1 MWSAKVLT
9 FESGK
14 APWRRWGDRH
24 CNLVSGVYLKNRN
37 GMVRRRE
44 GRGSSWAWESHGTD
58 EGEKGGP
65 RWITNGI
72 CHNLLVG
79 LVSLHLAVSQGTGR
93 TRVSPSWPVCVGAE
107 ASDSAGGVCI
117 TVPRGACDS

>member
-1 MWSAKVLT
+1 MLT

-58 EGEKGGP
+58 EGEKGGVP
-65 RWITNGI
+65 CIARGSQCTGALGSANRT
-72 CHNLLVG
+72 LG
-79 LVSLHLAVSQGTGR
+79 LFFLPFFPPYL
-93 TRVSPSWPVCVGAE
+93 
-107 ASDSAGGVCI
+107 
-117 TVPRGACDS
+117 TVAPGCSSYLSS